1 MRIRSVSDAPRSIL
15 DDQFSSAEE
24 EEDDEDIEV
33 NK

>member
-15 DDQFSSAEE
+15 DGQFSSEE